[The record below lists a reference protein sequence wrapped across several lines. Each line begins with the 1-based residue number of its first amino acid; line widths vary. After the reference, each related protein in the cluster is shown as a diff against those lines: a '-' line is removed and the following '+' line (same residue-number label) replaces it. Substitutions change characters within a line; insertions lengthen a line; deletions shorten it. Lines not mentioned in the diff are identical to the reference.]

1 MRGRTR
7 GYLQGQRMLRAITL
21 AQLRE
26 RASRVRVVRNPTEQL
41 VHERQQQRIRNWR
54 DGSLTVGKGR
64 P

>member
-7 GYLQGQRMLRAITL
+7 GHQGQRMRRAITL

-26 RASRVRVVRNPTEQL
+26 RASVGIVRNPTEQR
-41 VHERQQQRIRNWR
+41 VHERQQRRIQNWR

>member
-7 GYLQGQRMLRAITL
+7 GHQGQQMLRAITL

-26 RASRVRVVRNPTEQL
+26 RASVGVVRNPTEQR
-41 VHERQQQRIRNWR
+41 VHERQQRRIQNWR